1 MACISACGTSSAARI
16 AGLALLA
23 AMTVGAAEPSSLEVS
38 ITGMR
43 SLKGNVLI
51 CLTANARAF
60 PNCAAD
66 ALARKLIVPAA
77 KAGSVHFADLAP
89 GLYAIALI
97 HDENANGKLDTAMMI
112 PREGFGF
119 SMNPAIAFGPPK
131 FAAARFGIGPGETAQ
146 SVKMKYMF

>member
-1 MACISACGTSSAARI
+1 MACISARGTSSAARI

-23 AMTVGAAEPSSLEVS
+23 AMTVGAAEPSSLDVS
-38 ITGMR
+38 ITGIR
-43 SLKGNVLI
+43 NLKGNVLI

-66 ALARKLIVPAA
+66 ALAHKLVVPAA
-77 KAGSVHFADLAP
+77 KAGSIHFAGIDP
-89 GLYAIALI
+89 GLYAISLI

-119 SMNPAIAFGPPK
+119 SMNPAIVFGPPK
-131 FAAARFGIGPGETAQ
+131 FASARFDIGPGETAQ